1 MYPQQ
6 EWDPERPEHL
16 LVEVSHRDEHLVLLV
31 DVYLVQRYFLGT
43 HRVGRCSVKANTAL
57 HVWIPNSLTRSS
69 SKEVRAD
76 FCHEVTLGAH
86 ENDEGLKSEERSKPQ
101 RKRRVLRDQ
110 MINHCSYCGNLSRF
124 TIIRARVSD

>member
-43 HRVGRCSVKANTAL
+43 HRVGRRSVKANTAL
-57 HVWIPNSLTRSS
+57 HVWIPNSFDSFLKQGSEGRFLPQGH
-69 SKEVRAD
+69 VR
-76 FCHEVTLGAH
+76 G
-86 ENDEGLKSEERSKPQ
+86 
-101 RKRRVLRDQ
+101 
-110 MINHCSYCGNLSRF
+110 SRE
-124 TIIRARVSD
+124 